1 MRTILLLS
9 QIDEVQDWLVAFLKE
24 KNARNI
30 AYIMDAKKPR
40 LLVEKD
46 YIFKDKLAFE
56 ASGLNVKLVD
66 LESTESAKLEAVFE
80 NIDAV
85 YVKGGNCFYLLN
97 AMRKNGFDHL
107 VKKLLDKGVIYIGE
121 SAGAYV
127 ACPTIEMAHW
137 KHQDRDIVGL
147 DSLTGLGIVPFLVSV
162 HYTDELK
169 TVLEPYIKA
178 CKYDVKPIRNNELII
193 SEGGETRLIHKYLL

>member
-1 MRTILLLS
+1 MKTILLLS
-9 QIDEVQDWLVAFLKE
+9 HTYEVQDWLISFLKS
-24 KNARNI
+24 KSVQNV

-56 ASGLNVKLVD
+56 AAGLNVKVVD
-66 LESTESAKLEAVFE
+66 LESTGSKNIEDTFKD
-80 NIDAV
+80 IDAV
-85 YVKGGNCFYLLN
+85 YVKGGNSFCLLN
-97 AMRKNGFDHL
+97 AMRKSGFDQL
-107 VKKLLDKGVIYIGE
+107 VNKLLDRGVIYIGE

-147 DSLTGLGIVPFLVSV
+147 DDLTGLGIVPFLVSV

-169 TVLEPYIKA
+169 TVLAPYIEA
-178 CKYDVKPIRNNELII
+178 CKYDVKLLRDNELII
-193 SEGGETRLIHKYLL
+193 IDGGEDRLIKV

>member
-1 MRTILLLS
+1 MRIVILLS
-9 QIDEVQDWLVAFLKE
+9 QIDNAQSWLIQFLRDKSIH
-24 KNARNI
+24 NI

-56 ASGLNVKLVD
+56 AAGLNVKMVD
-66 LESTESAKLEAVFE
+66 LESTESAKLETVFE
-80 NIDAV
+80 NIDAI

-97 AMRKNGFDHL
+97 AMRKSGFDQL
-107 VKKLLDKGVIYIGE
+107 VNKLLDKGVIYIGE

-147 DSLTGLGIVPFLVSV
+147 DDLTGLNILPFLVSV

-178 CKYDVKPIRNNELII
+178 CKYDVKLIRNDELII
-193 SEGGETRLIHKYLL
+193 SEGGETRLIKV

>member
-9 QIDEVQDWLVAFLKE
+9 QIDEVQNWLVAFLKD
-24 KNARNI
+24 KGARNI
-30 AYIMDAKKPR
+30 AYIIDAKKPR

-46 YIFKDKLAFE
+46 YIFKDKLVFE
-56 ASGLNVKLVD
+56 AAGLGVKMVD
-66 LESTESAKLEAVFE
+66 LESVAGTDLETVFE
-80 NIDAV
+80 DIDAI

-97 AMRKNGFDHL
+97 AMRKSGFDKI
-107 VKKLLDKGVIYIGE
+107 VNKLLNKGAIYVGE

-147 DSLTGLGIVPFLVSV
+147 SDLTGLGIVPFLVSA

-169 TVLEPYIKA
+169 SVLAPYIKA
-178 CKYDVKPIRNNELII
+178 CKYDVKLLKDNEVII
-193 SEGGETRLIHKYLL
+193 SDGVSARLIHNNLL

>member
-1 MRTILLLS
+1 MIS
-9 QIDEVQDWLVAFLKE
+9 FLKS
-24 KNARNI
+24 KNVRNV

-56 ASGLNVKLVD
+56 AAGLNVKMVD
-66 LESTESAKLEAVFE
+66 LESTESAKLETVFE
-80 NIDAV
+80 DVDAI
-85 YVKGGNCFYLLN
+85 YAKGGNSFYLLN
-97 AMRKNGFDHL
+97 AMRKSGFDKL
-107 VKKLLDKGVIYIGE
+107 INKLLDKGVIYIGE

-147 DSLTGLGIVPFLVSV
+147 NDLTGLGIVPFLVSGPL
-162 HYTDELK
+162 H
-169 TVLEPYIKA
+169 
-178 CKYDVKPIRNNELII
+178 R
-193 SEGGETRLIHKYLL
+193 

>member
-30 AYIMDAKKPR
+30 AYIMDAKRPR

-46 YIFKDKLAFE
+46 YVFKDKLAFE
-56 ASGLNVKLVD
+56 AAGLNVKIVD
-66 LESTESAKLEAVFE
+66 LESTESTKLEAVFE

-85 YVKGGNCFYLLN
+85 YVKGGNSFYLLN
-97 AMRKNGFDHL
+97 AMRKSGFDQL
-107 VKKLLDKGVIYIGE
+107 VNKLLDKGVIYIGE

-147 DSLTGLGIVPFLVSV
+147 DNLTGLNIIPFLVSV
-162 HYTDELK
+162 HYTDGLK

-178 CKYDVKPIRNNELII
+178 CKYDVKLIRNDEVVLSEDGTVKLIQV
-193 SEGGETRLIHKYLL
+193 

>member
-30 AYIMDAKKPR
+30 AYIMDAKRPR

-56 ASGLNVKLVD
+56 AAGLNVKIVD
-66 LESTESAKLEAVFE
+66 LESTESTKLEAVFE

-85 YVKGGNCFYLLN
+85 YVKGGNSFYLLN
-97 AMRKNGFDHL
+97 AMRKSGFDQL
-107 VKKLLDKGVIYIGE
+107 VNKLLDKGVIYIGE

-147 DSLTGLGIVPFLVSV
+147 DNLTGLNIIPFLVSV
-162 HYTDELK
+162 HYTDGLK

-178 CKYDVKPIRNNELII
+178 CKYDVKLIRNDEVVLSEDGTVKLIQV
-193 SEGGETRLIHKYLL
+193 